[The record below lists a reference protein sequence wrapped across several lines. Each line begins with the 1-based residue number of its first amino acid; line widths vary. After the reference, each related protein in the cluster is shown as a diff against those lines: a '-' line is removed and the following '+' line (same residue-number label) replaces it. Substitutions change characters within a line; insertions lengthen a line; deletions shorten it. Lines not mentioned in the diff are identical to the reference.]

1 VVGRSARATAGAA
14 PRRRPLRL
22 LATALAA
29 LLLALPAALATA
41 DSAGAVAPTGPQAT
55 AAAARFGPALLA
67 ELNRVRAKHGLGPV
81 VADRRMSRAAGAHS
95 RDMARRGYFGHGSW
109 SGRVARAAG
118 RPHEV
123 GEVLGWLTR
132 STPRREARGVVRG
145 WLHSPP
151 HRAVVLDGGFKRV
164 GLGRAAGRFGGL
176 PAAIYTVDWASA
188 R

>member
-1 VVGRSARATAGAA
+1 MPRTVVAA
-14 PRRRPLRL
+14 L
-22 LATALAA
+22 LAA
-29 LLLALPAALATA
+29 LLLTLPAAFATTA
-41 DSAGAVAPTGPQAT
+41 ARAATPAAGPQAA

-81 VADRRMSRAAGAHS
+81 VADRRMSRSAAAHS

-118 RPHEV
+118 RPHAV

-132 STPRREARGVVRG
+132 SSPRREARGVVRG
-145 WLHSPP
+145 WLNSPP

-164 GLGRAAGRFGGL
+164 GLGRATGRLSGL